1 MANIKSSAK
10 RVLVSRVRAER
21 NKADKSELKTT
32 IKKFDAAATEGNK
45 ENAEAAYKAAVKTVD
60 RAVSKGLLHER
71 AERIILKTGQCGRY
85 LPHCFFI
92 IKILQICKKD
102 INFKRRYIIISMQ
115 AGQRTCINETTT
127 FARYIQWPSP

>member
-45 ENAEAAYKAAVKTVD
+45 ENRTVRQISAA
-60 RAVSKGLLHER
+60 L
-71 AERIILKTGQCGRY
+71 
-85 LPHCFFI
+85 FF
-92 IKILQICKKD
+92 
-102 INFKRRYIIISMQ
+102 YIV
-115 AGQRTCINETTT
+115 
-127 FARYIQWPSP
+127 

>member
-60 RAVSKGLLHER
+60 RAVSTRTTQLAR
-71 AERIILKTGQCGRY
+71 SPAW
-85 LPHCFFI
+85 LP
-92 IKILQICKKD
+92 K
-102 INFKRRYIIISMQ
+102 
-115 AGQRTCINETTT
+115 
-127 FARYIQWPSP
+127 